1 MSGSNTS
8 FAPFSPTD
16 LSNLSAATNIFL
28 YGYLIIMC
36 IGFVGNLCQI
46 LTFSRKTMRNVSTGV
61 LFLALSISDTLYLLL
76 STYVLIIYGFKLSDK
91 SDLAVTCRLR
101 HFSSYFT
108 TNFSAWML
116 TMSNTSA
123 VKVYLVIFS
132 LTCFFS
138 LWWSVDPHAIP
149 SQSPRFLYSSYSYLF
164 DHRRFNPRFPSAYSS
179 AHATV
184 WFRHS
189 WWYRYLWSES
199 VLPIVCFLLHGI
211 LAGHYHCHSEYSSSR
226 FDALFPGGD
235 HCQHS
240 DTSKSRR
247 SHSAEQPRFARET
260 PFTLYS
266 PANVHSH
273 GCHVDSLLRHH
284 TSRGRVPIH
293 RVNIRC
299 PAALHPQ
306 SSLGRCVRLN
316 HSIELCPQLLSAQS
330 NIEVVSQRIHTGHA
344 VLDLDSIQG
353 FEEQYLGR
361 YGHPTESQA

>member
-1 MSGSNTS
+1 MSGPNTS

-138 LWWSVDPHAIP
+138 LW
-149 SQSPRFLYSSYSYLF
+149 
-164 DHRRFNPRFPSAYSS
+164 
-179 AHATV
+179 
-184 WFRHS
+184 
-189 WWYRYLWSES
+189 
-199 VLPIVCFLLHGI
+199 
-211 LAGHYHCHSEYSSSR
+211 
-226 FDALFPGGD
+226 
-235 HCQHS
+235 
-240 DTSKSRR
+240 
-247 SHSAEQPRFARET
+247 
-260 PFTLYS
+260 
-266 PANVHSH
+266 
-273 GCHVDSLLRHH
+273 
-284 TSRGRVPIH
+284 
-293 RVNIRC
+293 
-299 PAALHPQ
+299 
-306 SSLGRCVRLN
+306 
-316 HSIELCPQLLSAQS
+316 
-330 NIEVVSQRIHTGHA
+330 
-344 VLDLDSIQG
+344 
-353 FEEQYLGR
+353 
-361 YGHPTESQA
+361 